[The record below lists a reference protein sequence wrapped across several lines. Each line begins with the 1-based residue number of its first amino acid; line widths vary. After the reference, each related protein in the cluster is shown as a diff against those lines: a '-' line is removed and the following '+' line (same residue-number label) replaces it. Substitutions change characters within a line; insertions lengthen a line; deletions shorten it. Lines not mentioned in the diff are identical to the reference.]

1 MTGRSLSLLDPTY
14 ASKYIPIIA
23 SVSEH
28 QPPSWPSYF
37 TDLQARPPC
46 LQGLQVFRQQ
56 AFCSYILVLCV
67 IPITICVF
75 TAALMLVLY
84 FQCLYL
90 QVTNQVVSKS
100 SDIASR
106 SNHTLL
112 KNCSSPENASTNCK
126 LVRMVIVQAA
136 TLLMP
141 AGLIAAFRPL
151 THASLFLVLY
161 GVTAI
166 YFSGVMV
173 RTALRTCVL
182 THAPLVLYCLIATPL
197 SCIMHNGMRT
207 RPAESC
213 AYTWLCWGSNRHATL
228 RPKVC
233 IGA

>member
-1 MTGRSLSLLDPTY
+1 MPCGTGRSLSLLDPTY

-46 LQGLQVFRQQ
+46 LQ
-56 AFCSYILVLCV
+56 ILAHTFYSCLHL
-67 IPITICVF
+67 P
-75 TAALMLVLY
+75 Y
-84 FQCLYL
+84 QCLLLFGLPYTV
-90 QVTNQVVSKS
+90 QHTDTTRIHSHGKHVTPHHCTSQQWYMS
-100 SDIASR
+100 SIRLCPSCM
-106 SNHTLL
+106 SGW
-112 KNCSSPENASTNCK
+112 E
-126 LVRMVIVQAA
+126 MVQAA

-173 RTALRTCVL
+173 RTGSQSAC
-182 THAPLVLYCLIATPL
+182 
-197 SCIMHNGMRT
+197 SCISCMSSRRMAVPPPLGNSQQGMCAK
-207 RPAESC
+207 PAETCAGVRPFLDAVIDTVISC
-213 AYTWLCWGSNRHATL
+213 L
-228 RPKVC
+228 
-233 IGA
+233 